1 MTPSKMGVIFS
12 YKGDTYSNHPKTIP
26 TATPRIIY
34 STILIREVFVGS

>member
-26 TATPRIIY
+26 TATPRITY
-34 STILIREVFVGS
+34 SNIPIREVLVGS